1 VVPDADG
8 VWRVPDARLARRHRS
23 NIGTIVS
30 DAAMSVQFL
39 TGGRI
44 ATVEESFIARLR
56 AGDVFLLGGRTLEL
70 VRTEG
75 LTAYVRLARAAGP
88 CCRAGPAA
96 SCPSPTPW
104 PRPCWN
110 AWPPPR
116 AARRPMPR
124 CRRCS
129 PAAAAGRLV
138 GPAHAR
144 DPAGRDAALAR
155 RPPPLPLPLAGR
167 TVHLGLA
174 SLLAW
179 RLARETPATF
189 TMAVNDYGLELL
201 SATPMDWATVL
212 PRALAPAE
220 PAALREEVRASLNAG
235 ELARRRFR
243 EIARIS
249 GLIFQ
254 SHPGEARSQRQLQ
267 ASASLYYEVFR
278 QHDPGNRLL
287 QQAEDELLSQEL
299 AVDRLDHSLRTLQQR
314 RLQLQVLARPSPLA
328 LPLMVDR
335 LRERL
340 STEQLGQRLARMLAE
355 LEAAAG
361 GEAPTD
367 LAERLGFS
375 TEASAAAPRGR
386 RSRARHRPRTR
397 PRP

>member
-1 VVPDADG
+1 
-8 VWRVPDARLARRHRS
+8 
-23 NIGTIVS
+23 
-30 DAAMSVQFL
+30 
-39 TGGRI
+39 
-44 ATVEESFIARLR
+44 
-56 AGDVFLLGGRTLEL
+56 
-70 VRTEG
+70 
-75 LTAYVRLARAAGP
+75 
-88 CCRAGPAA
+88 
-96 SCPSPTPW
+96 
-104 PRPCWN
+104 
-110 AWPPPR
+110 
-116 AARRPMPR
+116 
-124 CRRCS
+124 
-129 PAAAAGRLV
+129 
-138 GPAHAR
+138 
-144 DPAGRDAALAR
+144 
-155 RPPPLPLPLAGR
+155 
-167 TVHLGLA
+167 VHLGLA

-314 RLQLQVLARPSPLA
+314 RLQLQSGSPQPAGPAADGGPAARTP
-328 LPLMVDR
+328 VHR
-335 LRERL
+335 
-340 STEQLGQRLARMLAE
+340 
-355 LEAAAG
+355 AAG
-361 GEAPTD
+361 PAPGPHAGRAGGRRRRRGADRPGRTPG
-367 LAERLGFS
+367 LQHRGLGRR
-375 TEASAAAPRGR
+375 PRGR
-386 RSRARHRPRTR
+386 RSRTSPGTRPRTR